1 MKTNKFLALLAG
13 FSLIGGTA
21 TVATT
26 PSEATAVTESKQDNV
41 RLKVVVKNSV
51 GEPLEN
57 AQITLYKTID
67 DFKAGK
73 EALRAPEA
81 TNKNGVA
88 MFTDLSEQQYYV
100 RVQMPADK
108 AANGGL
114 ITDVLSSSK
123 MNSVGVIIS
132 DFFGK

>member
-26 PSEATAVTESKQDNV
+26 PSEATVVTESKQDNV